1 MNKKEKNVVILL
13 AAGQGKRMNSDV
25 PKQYLLLGGRPVLFY
40 ALKAFQQAECIDE
53 IILVVGNGQ
62 IDYCQNEIVDK
73 YDFTKVSKVIEGG
86 AERYLSVYCGIKE
99 AMNADNIFVHDGAR
113 PFIEET
119 TIERALEGVR
129 KWEACV
135 VGVPVKDTIKI
146 VDECGFAEHTPDRS
160 FVWAVQTPQ
169 VFKREILVEAYQ
181 KLMTLSEVQ
190 VTDDAMVVEQMLN
203 KKVKLVE
210 GSYKNIKITTP
221 EDLIIGEQYLR

>member
-1 MNKKEKNVVILL
+1 MKNSGRENTSFIIYIEQ
-13 AAGQGKRMNSDV
+13 QGETR
-25 PKQYLLLGGRPVLFY
+25 RIE
-40 ALKAFQQAECIDE
+40 AKAIIDAT
-53 IILVVGNGQ
+53 GTWSNP
-62 IDYCQNEIVDK
+62 N
-73 YDFTKVSKVIEGG
+73 T
-86 AERYLSVYCGIKE
+86 
-99 AMNADNIFVHDGAR
+99 MNADNIFVHDGAR